1 MNFRFAKYSETIS
14 SEKHNFCTTCS
25 HCECAWKIPFR
36 LVSFLPSKVLNK
48 NVSRHFWIL
57 HFDEHTDLVQY
68 RVCSRLLRVKAQNTR
83 THTHIAHIAALEK
96 HTTSLSIGAHWRWCR
111 RVHAPGGRSI
121 FGGIERRRCS
131 KSKASLSSGRSIFV
145 RTGGNQ
151 TSDIRSVGRRRT
163 DLLLDAN

>member
-83 THTHIAHIAALEK
+83 THTHIAHIAALEETHNEFIHRRALEMMSACARTRRAVYIRRHWAPTMLK
-96 HTTSLSIGAHWRWCR
+96 VKGLFVIRTLYFCAHRWKSNFR
-111 RVHAPGGRSI
+111 YTLGRSEEDRSA
-121 FGGIERRRCS
+121 FGC
-131 KSKASLSSGRSIFV
+131 
-145 RTGGNQ
+145 
-151 TSDIRSVGRRRT
+151 
-163 DLLLDAN
+163 